1 MKVLIASDFFTPT
14 INGVVTSITNLQQ
27 ELERHGHEVKIL
39 TLRQKEPYGY
49 EECVYVLPSFSAG
62 RVYPGARVVRSLGKH
77 EIDEIRAWK
86 PDIIHTQNEFST
98 FFLSQ
103 VIASKLNIPIVHTFH
118 TVYEDYVHY
127 FSPSV
132 TMGRTMVRKYFGTLL
147 EKVDAVVVPTEKV
160 RDILESYGVDTPIH
174 TVPTGINLDRFRKVE
189 HDRARQALRAQY
201 GIAPEEFLMLSL
213 GRLAKEKNVEEIITF
228 LGRLPDGIRL
238 VIVGGGPYQEILK
251 AYAEETGLSHKV
263 IFTGMVPPQEV
274 PSYYHMADVFVSAST
289 SETQGLTYV
298 EALAAGLPALC
309 RRDGALDE
317 VIIDGIN
324 GWQYDSEEAFLE
336 SAHRLAADRELQD
349 RMGEAAL
356 ATAERYSTEAF
367 YEGILK
373 VYETTLEQTGKQ
385 YEPLPGWLKKQL
397 HHYNLTYRAGKDK
410 LIKTIRR

>member
-14 INGVVTSITNLQQ
+14 INGVVTSINNLQQ

-39 TLRQKEPYGY
+39 TLRQKESYGY

-62 RVYPGARVVRSLGKH
+62 KLYPGARVVRSLGKH

-103 VIASKLNIPIVHTFH
+103 IIAAKLKIPIVHTFH

-160 RDILESYGVDTPIH
+160 RDILEGYGVDTPIH
-174 TVPTGINLDRFRKVE
+174 TVPTGISLDRFRSVDHSK
-189 HDRARQALRAQY
+189 ARRELRELY
-201 GIAPEEFLMLSL
+201 GIAPDEFIMLSL
-213 GRLAKEKNVEEIITF
+213 GRLAKEKNIEEIISY
-228 LGRLPDGIRL
+228 LGRLPEGIRL

-251 AYAEETGLSHKV
+251 GYAEDAGLSRKV
-263 IFTGMVPPQEV
+263 LFTGMMPPQEV
-274 PSYYHMADVFVSAST
+274 PRFYHMADVFVSAST

-298 EALAAGLPALC
+298 EALASGLPALC

-317 VIIDGIN
+317 VIRDGHN
-324 GWQYDSEEAFLE
+324 GWQYDSEEDFLE
-336 SAHRLAADRELQD
+336 YATQLAQD
-349 RMGEAAL
+349 PGLKQRMGEAAL
-356 ATAERYSTEAF
+356 ASSARYSTEAF
-367 YEGILK
+367 YQGIMN
-373 VYETTLEQTGKQ
+373 VYEATLEQTLKAQ
-385 YEPLPGWLKKQL
+385 EPLPGWLKKQL

-410 LIKTIRR
+410 LFRSIRR